1 MKRKISYSRLFL
13 LMTPVFLLFGI
24 GLIWA
29 HFAQKPAEPNN
40 LAEETSSE
48 MEKYDLSSYLKT
60 AVEPVG
66 KVMYIWGGG
75 WNEEDTGSGQETRQI
90 GLAPN
95 WIEFAN
101 QQDASYNYEDHLYEI
116 HNGLDCSG
124 YVGWVLY
131 NTMETAND
139 QDGYVDYSQLL
150 TTHLVDQEFGTII
163 PADQIVEY
171 EAGDILSNE
180 EHIFIVL
187 KEMDDGSLLLTHSSP
202 PGVRISGTPDRNG
215 NMNSQAVG
223 AAQEAMQ
230 KYAADWYA
238 KYPDCF
244 VDASFLTDYDLFR
257 FDPQVMTDKEEI
269 KKMPAA
275 DLINYLFSSTN

>member
-1 MKRKISYSRLFL
+1 MKRKLSYSRLFL
-13 LMTPVFLLFGI
+13 LLLPLFGLAIGFLLI
-24 GLIWA
+24 
-29 HFAQKPAEPNN
+29 HFIQKQPESNN
-40 LAEETSSE
+40 SSE
-48 MEKYDLSSYLKT
+48 KTSAKENYDLSSYLKT

-90 GLAPN
+90 GLAPA
-95 WIEFAN
+95 WIDFTNE
-101 QQDASYNYEDHLYEI
+101 QDASYNYEEHLYEI

-131 NTMETAND
+131 NTMETED
-139 QDGYVDYSQLL
+139 GQEGYVDYSQLL
-150 TTHLVDQEFGTII
+150 TKHLADQGMGSII
-163 PADQIVEY
+163 AADQITEY

-187 KEMDDGSLLLTHSSP
+187 KEMEDGSLLLVHSSP
-202 PGVRISGTPDRNG
+202 PGVRISGTPDTNG
-215 NMNSQAVG
+215 NINSQAVA

-230 KYAADWYA
+230 SYAPAWYDN
-238 KYPDCF
+238 YPECL
-244 VDASFLTDYDLFR
+244 VDASFLSDYDLFR
-257 FDPQVMTDKEEI
+257 FDSQVMTDQENI

-275 DLINYLFSSTN
+275 DLIHYLFSSTN

>member
-13 LMTPVFLLFGI
+13 LMIPVFLLFGI

-215 NMNSQAVG
+215 NINSQAVG

-275 DLINYLFSSTN
+275 DLINYLFASTN